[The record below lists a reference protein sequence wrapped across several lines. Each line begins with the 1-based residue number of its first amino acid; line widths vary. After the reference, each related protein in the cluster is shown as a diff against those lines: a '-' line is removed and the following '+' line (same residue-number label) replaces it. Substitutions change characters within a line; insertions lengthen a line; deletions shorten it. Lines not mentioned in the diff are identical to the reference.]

1 MPRFFIWFILP
12 IFLLTSGCTLFRS
25 VADPDPEEDPDLP
38 EGVVEVGEPGP
49 ATKYYEII
57 TDDAVTEEGL
67 FTVHQVEDKLYFE
80 IPDTVLGSEMLMV
93 SRIVRAQAGTGYG
106 GTRLN
111 NYVLRWEKRGEH
123 IQLRSVM
130 YQSVADST
138 TSVYRA
144 VKAATFEPIIA
155 SFEIESIGPDSVSS
169 LIEVTDLFTTDVPE
183 FSPRERF
190 RGRRVDSDRS
200 YVERTRAF
208 PENVEVTSVLTMQ
221 SDNVPIGGSLRSISM
236 MINYSFLRLPEV
248 PMQPRLHDER
258 VGYFSVQQVDYS
270 RPEHRAERRRYIT
283 RWRLEGK
290 EQEPDENGLVEPQ
303 KPIVFYVDPGTPEFL
318 VDHVIQGVNDWQPA
332 FEQAGF
338 KNAIVGKPAPVDDP
352 EFSMEDSR
360 YSMVR
365 WMPSTVMNA
374 FGPHVNDPRSGEII
388 TSSIGMFHN
397 VQNLLRN
404 WYFVQGG
411 AVDERMQNLP
421 MPDSLMGRL
430 VRMVVAHEVGHTLGL
445 PHNMKAS
452 ATVPTDSLRSPTFTR
467 KYGTTPSIMDYA
479 RMNYVAQP
487 GDDAYM
493 FPIVSIYDKF
503 SIEWG
508 YKPFPEA
515 GSADEERPFLN
526 EITAR
531 QEHEPMLLFGNLSM
545 TDPTQQREALGD
557 NHVKSTRYGIENIK
571 RIMTFI
577 VDASGQEGE
586 DYQTL
591 SELYAAVIQQRN
603 WMLGHVVNWVGG
615 IYSERKVY
623 GQEGP
628 LYQPVA
634 RERQVEALQYLIDE
648 AFQTPHYLLDQEVLG
663 LIQPFG
669 SGNRIMQGQ
678 RQMLMSLMSTSR
690 LNRMAELEATRA
702 SSEIYPVDEMMTD
715 LRKGIWRELEYNWV
729 SIDMYRRNLQR
740 AYLDVMEIQLPGLF
754 FRNSSEGS
762 AMIRGHLRVLKRDID
777 RSISRAADNPTRYHL
792 EDISDR
798 IRDILENN

>member
-1 MPRFFIWFILP
+1 MPVFRIWLLVP
-12 IFLLTSGCTLFRS
+12 LLLIFNSCSIFRS
-25 VADPDPEEDPDLP
+25 TAATEPEEDLP
-38 EGVVEVGEPGP
+38 EGIVEVGEPGP
-49 ATKYYEII
+49 ATKYYDII

-67 FTVHQVEDKLYFE
+67 FSVHQVNSKLYFE
-80 IPDTVLGSEMLMV
+80 IPDSLLGRELLLV
-93 SRIVRAQAGTGYG
+93 SRIVRAQTGTGYG
-106 GTRLN
+106 GLRLN
-111 NYVLRWEKRGEH
+111 NYVLRWEKSGEK
-123 IQLRSVM
+123 ILLRNVM
-130 YQSVADST
+130 HQSVAD
-138 TSVYRA
+138 TSASIYKAVRA
-144 VKAATFEPIIA
+144 ANFEPIIA
-155 SFEIESIGPDSVSS
+155 AFKIESAGPDGVSS

-200 YVERTRAF
+200 YIERFRAF
-208 PENVEVTSVLTMQ
+208 PENVEVTNVLTMQ
-221 SDNVPIGGSLRSISM
+221 SENVPSGGSLRSISM
-236 MINYSFLRLPEV
+236 MINFSFLQLPEV

-283 RWRLEGK
+283 RWRLERSDD
-290 EQEPDENGLVEPQ
+290 EPDENGLYEPK

-318 VDHVIQGVNDWQPA
+318 VDYVIQGVNDWQPA

-338 KNAIVGKPAPVDDP
+338 RNAIIGKKAPVDDP
-352 EFSMEDSR
+352 EFSMEDAR

-445 PHNMKAS
+445 PHNMKSS
-452 ATVPTDSLRSPTFTR
+452 ATVPTDSLRSPTFTH

-487 GDDAYM
+487 GDGAYM

-503 SIEWG
+503 AVEWG
-508 YKPFPEA
+508 YTPISEA
-515 GSADEERPFLN
+515 KSADEEKPFLN
-526 EITAR
+526 RIAAR
-531 QEHEPMLLFGNLSM
+531 QEDEPMLLFGNLS
-545 TDPTQQREALGD
+545 TYDPTQQREALGE

-577 VDASGQEGE
+577 VDAAGQEG
-586 DYQTL
+586 DDFQTL
-591 SELYAAVIQQRN
+591 SELYDTVIQQRN
-603 WMLGHVVNWVGG
+603 WWLGHVVNWVGG

-623 GQEGP
+623 GQDGP
-628 LYQPVA
+628 VYTPVP
-634 RERQVEALQYLIDE
+634 RERQVEALQYLLDE
-648 AFQTPHYLLDQEVLG
+648 AFQTPHYLLDPGVLD

-678 RQMLMSLMSTSR
+678 RNLLLNLMSTPR
-690 LNRMAELEATRA
+690 LNRMAELEATRSA
-702 SSEIYPVDEMMTD
+702 SEVYAVDDMMTD
-715 LRKGIWRELEYNWV
+715 LRKGVWSELGNNRV
-729 SIDMYRRNLQR
+729 SIEMYRRNLQR
-740 AYLDVMEIQLPGLF
+740 AYLDVMEVQLPGLF
-754 FRNSSEGS
+754 IRTSSEGA
-762 AMIRGHLRVLKRDID
+762 AMIRGHLRALKRDVD
-777 RSISRAADNPTRYHL
+777 RAISRAVDNPTRYHL
-792 EDISDR
+792 EDVSER
-798 IRDILENN
+798 IRDILDND